1 MEKTSLNSKDIVV
14 LNNQDLT
21 IPISNVKRELR
32 KYWGREYINECIN
45 NISNNKHKMLLR
57 FMWMTGLRVSEVINI
72 RKKDIDLQSYLITA
86 RWLKSRKYKYRVLP
100 LHPDLKM
107 VLELYVAG
115 LKSED
120 LIFPYSRQRVYQ
132 LTKKYLKGNPH
143 MLRHSF
149 AVNWLKCGGDIVI
162 LHRVLGHSKI
172 QTTMEYL
179 KIVPI
184 DQGRELIKI
193 KF

>member
-21 IPISNVKRELR
+21 IPINNVKRELR
-32 KYWGREYINECIN
+32 KYWDRDHINYCIN
-45 NISNNKHKMLLR
+45 KIKNNKHKMLIR
-57 FMWMTGLRVSEVINI
+57 FLWMTGLRVSEVINI

-120 LIFPYSRQRVYQ
+120 LVFPYSRQRVYQ
-132 LTKKYLKGNPH
+132 LTKKYLRGNPH

-149 AVNWLKCGGDIVI
+149 AVNWLKCGADIVT

-184 DQGRELIKI
+184 DQGRELINV